1 MATYSTLI
9 EVMDNSNS
17 VSEKA
22 QIMSYLIQSIKQHK
36 PTADDLQE
44 LSTLAYRL
52 VDWLMQEI
60 PAAANYKAKDDLFNL
75 EDKVL
80 GLLITMYGGP
90 ERIPGEQMAKIR
102 DLVTMVR
109 NEQVLESAV
118 TKLFE
123 QEEVY
128 PTYVEQLINLH
139 RSLTDEFQKSQLYAG
154 IVHYAQQGATEKFPS
169 ECKTMLGDYIASEVA
184 RYLNAPLYEQA
195 VTNLELIADVAGY
208 LLTEELLK
216 QIYALLPLGHANIN
230 YYAVAT
236 LLKLDKDVPADVVAK
251 LAENLTYA
259 NLTYHALKD
268 HGKESLFP
276 LEYSTEEY
284 LAKSDLVHWLTY
296 PTELGKEPDE
306 IEYLGKVKVKGEHFW
321 IFRFKSDSHTLDDAR
336 KNQWLIG
343 WSGDDGGTFSQFD
356 LYAPFEKKTPE
367 KTVKYIK
374 RKLL

>member
-1 MATYSTLI
+1 
-9 EVMDNSNS
+9 
-17 VSEKA
+17 
-22 QIMSYLIQSIKQHK
+22 
-36 PTADDLQE
+36 
-44 LSTLAYRL
+44 
-52 VDWLMQEI
+52 
-60 PAAANYKAKDDLFNL
+60 
-75 EDKVL
+75 
-80 GLLITMYGGP
+80 
-90 ERIPGEQMAKIR
+90 
-102 DLVTMVR
+102 
-109 NEQVLESAV
+109 
-118 TKLFE
+118 
-123 QEEVY
+123 
-128 PTYVEQLINLH
+128 
-139 RSLTDEFQKSQLYAG
+139 
-154 IVHYAQQGATEKFPS
+154 
-169 ECKTMLGDYIASEVA
+169 MLGDYIASEVA
-184 RYLNAPLYEQA
+184 RYLSAPLHEQA

-236 LLKLDKDVPADVVAK
+236 LLKLGREVPTDVVAK
-251 LAENLTYA
+251 LATNLTYA

>member
-1 MATYSTLI
+1 MATYTSLI
-9 EVMDNSNS
+9 EVLEKSDS
-17 VSEKA
+17 VTEKA
-22 QIMSYLIQSIKQHK
+22 QIVEYLIQSVKNHK
-36 PTADDLQE
+36 PTPADVQE
-44 LSTLAYRL
+44 LSDLGASL
-52 VDWLMQEI
+52 IDKLLQEI
-60 PAAANYKAKDDLFNL
+60 PTAANYKAKDALFNL

-80 GLLITMYGGP
+80 GLLLALYGGP
-90 ERIPGEQMAKIR
+90 EKVPAGQMTKIR
-102 DLVTMVR
+102 ELVTLVR
-109 NEQVLESAV
+109 DEQVLEGAI

-154 IVHYAQQGATEKFPS
+154 VLHYAQQGRLAAFS
-169 ECKTMLGDYIASEVA
+169 DECKTMLGDYVASEAA
-184 RYLNAPLYEQA
+184 RYLGSPLHEQS
-195 VTNLELIADVAGY
+195 VTNLELVADVAKYFPTDAMIQQVYAMLSLGY
-208 LLTEELLK
+208 
-216 QIYALLPLGHANIN
+216 ANIN

-236 LLKLDKDVPADVVAK
+236 LLKLGREVPADVLTK

-268 HGKESLFP
+268 HGKEGLFP
-276 LEYSTEEY
+276 AEYSGEEY

-321 IFRFKSDSHTLDDAR
+321 IFRFKSDSDTLDDES

-343 WSGDDGGTFSQFD
+343 WSGDEGGTFSQFD
-356 LYAPFEKKTPE
+356 LYAPFEQKTPE

-374 RKLL
+374 KKLL